1 LWPPIADV
9 TSYREEYAPVTTE
22 RNRMQYLDEDGYP
35 VIYGDSLLEPVHLG
49 REIADAISKVANAS
63 RKVREVLGD
72 RVDVSGS
79 RS

>member
-1 LWPPIADV
+1 
-9 TSYREEYAPVTTE
+9 
-22 RNRMQYLDEDGYP
+22 MQYLDEDGYP